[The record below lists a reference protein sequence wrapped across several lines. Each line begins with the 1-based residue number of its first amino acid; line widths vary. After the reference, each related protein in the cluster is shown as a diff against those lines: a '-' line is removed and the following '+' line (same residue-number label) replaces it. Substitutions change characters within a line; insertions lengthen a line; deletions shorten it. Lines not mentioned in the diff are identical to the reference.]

1 MSKTST
7 KNAGPAA
14 QSSGEE
20 SREPATLGALDH
32 FIGFNLLLA
41 QNASF
46 KAFKRRSGEDALK
59 PGWFG
64 VLSLIN
70 DNPGITP
77 MLLSRL
83 SGRDKSTMTPVLR
96 DLRHAGL
103 IARGETRGDKR
114 SYRLTLTPA
123 GKEEL
128 KILAEHARRHDD
140 DLDIVVGDRKEELL
154 AMLRS
159 IAAYF
164 D

>member
-1 MSKTST
+1 MNKTSVQP
-7 KNAGPAA
+7 ND
-14 QSSGEE
+14 SSAKSADAEP
-20 SREPATLGALDH
+20 REPATLGALDH
-32 FIGFNLLLA
+32 YIGFNLLLA

-77 MLLSRL
+77 MSLSRL

-103 IARGETRGDKR
+103 IARGETVGDKR

>member
-1 MSKTST
+1 MNKASRQ
-7 KNAGPAA
+7 PRDAA
-14 QSSGEE
+14 RRNSGADPG
-20 SREPATLGALDH
+20 EPATLGALDH
-32 FIGFNLLLA
+32 YIGFNLLLA

-46 KAFKRRSGEDALK
+46 KAFKRRSGEDTLK

-77 MLLSRL
+77 MSLSRL

-103 IARGETRGDKR
+103 IARGETQGDRR

-123 GKEEL
+123 GEAEL
-128 KILAEHARRHDD
+128 KTLAEHARRHDE
-140 DLDIVVGDRKEELL
+140 DLDAIVGDRKEEFL
-154 AMLRS
+154 ALLRS
-159 IAAYF
+159 VAAFF